1 MNPMD
6 SIADM
11 LTRIR
16 NAGLARQR
24 TVVIPYSKMRFAIA
38 TVLVRETYLAAALP
52 SPDKKTFTITL
63 KFNPDGTTFIQE
75 LTRQSKPGRRLY
87 ISVGAIP
94 RVKNGLGIA
103 IISTPQGLLTDKQ
116 ARKKHVGGELI
127 CTIA

>member
-1 MNPMD
+1 MD